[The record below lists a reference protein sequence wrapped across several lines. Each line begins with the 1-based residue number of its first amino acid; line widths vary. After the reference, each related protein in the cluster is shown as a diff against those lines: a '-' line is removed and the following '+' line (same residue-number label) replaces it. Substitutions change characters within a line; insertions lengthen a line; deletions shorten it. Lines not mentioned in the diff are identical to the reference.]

1 MNPYKVLSVK
11 PDVSIEELKKVYKKL
26 AIKWHPDKNKEL
38 GAEEKFKEIKT
49 AYETI
54 LKQKESKPLVNND
67 NLGFN
72 HPFFNNPFFS
82 QMMSSSTMSSSSMSS
97 STMSSSTMSS
107 STMSSSTMSSS
118 TTTTITEINGVKK
131 ITKKTV
137 TKDSNGNINTVI
149 ETSEL

>member
-54 LKQKESKPLVNND
+54 LKQKESKPLVNNT

-82 QMMSSSTMSSSSMSS
+82 QMMSNSSMSS
-97 STMSSSTMSS
+97 STMSSSTI
-107 STMSSSTMSSS
+107 SSS

>member
-54 LKQKESKPLVNND
+54 LKQKESKPLVNNG

-82 QMMSSSTMSSSSMSS
+82 QMMSNSSMSS
-97 STMSSSTMSS
+97 STMSNSS
-107 STMSSSTMSSS
+107 MSSSTMSSS